1 MRIDDSEQYVKEEQ
15 EQLGFCTID
24 LGMKMYEIERYN
36 SQNDHSP
43 PLQSYFQYTH
53 FIFTS
58 LLLFQFLSELLLLLS
73 PSLSNRCKANQIAEM
88 PNNPQFSGVQGVIE
102 RMFF

>member
-24 LGMKMYEIERYN
+24 LGMKI
-36 SQNDHSP
+36 
-43 PLQSYFQYTH
+43 YFQYTH